1 MFFIIPMTIVSFFV
15 RNIKTIIKNIFL
27 SRHMIRADWH
37 TIDSIRRFVR
47 TYPLSHMNL
56 IIGHIEPKTKTQEKL

>member
-1 MFFIIPMTIVSFFV
+1 
-15 RNIKTIIKNIFL
+15 
-27 SRHMIRADWH
+27 MIRADWH
-37 TIDSIRRFVR
+37 TIDSIRRFVC